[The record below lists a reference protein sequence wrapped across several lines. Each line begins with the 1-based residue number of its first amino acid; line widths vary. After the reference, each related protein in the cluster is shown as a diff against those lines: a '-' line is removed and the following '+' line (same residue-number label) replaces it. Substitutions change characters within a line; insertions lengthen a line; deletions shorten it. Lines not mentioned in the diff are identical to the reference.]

1 MAQLIATLAIQL
13 ISNHYW
19 QPKPEDRQTKKGE
32 QIICPPWHYAAAK
45 PPPAPS
51 SPMQS

>member
-13 ISNHYW
+13 ISNHYR

-32 QIICPPWHYAAAK
+32 QIICSPWVTQRPTAAGVGLLSA
-45 PPPAPS
+45 
-51 SPMQS
+51 